1 MRDND
6 HVILESLYTKIIKES
21 VTEEN
26 ERPKIGIYINNDG
39 KKKFMNL
46 ILSGQKTIETRNNQN
61 LSEYA
66 GQRIGL
72 IRTGKGSTL
81 VMGYATLGNPI
92 VYNNEEEFRK
102 DQDKHHVLK
111 GDERDILN
119 SPKSIKYGYPLV
131 DVEIEPDPYPPK
143 EKKSPLKKRYTATV
157 IN

>member
-1 MRDND
+1 MRFNKL
-6 HVILESLYTKIIKES
+6 VSIL
-21 VTEEN
+21 TEEN
-26 ERPKIGIYINNDG
+26 KRAKIGIYINNDG
-39 KKKFMNL
+39 KKRFMDL

-72 IRTGKGSTL
+72 IRTGKGETL

-102 DQDKHHVLK
+102 NEDKHHVLK

-119 SPKSIKYGYPLV
+119 SPRSIKYGYPLI

>member
-1 MRDND
+1 MRFNKL
-6 HVILESLYTKIIKES
+6 VRIL
-21 VTEEN
+21 TEEN
-26 ERPKIGIYINNDG
+26 ERPKVGIYINNDG
-39 KKKFMNL
+39 EKKFMDL

-72 IRTGKGSTL
+72 IRTGKGRTL

-92 VYNNEEEFRK
+92 VYNNEKEFRK
-102 DQDKHHVLK
+102 DEDKHHIFK
-111 GDERDILN
+111 GDGRDILN
-119 SPKSIKYGYPLV
+119 SPKGIKYGYPLV
-131 DVEIEPDPYPPK
+131 DVRAEINPYPPK